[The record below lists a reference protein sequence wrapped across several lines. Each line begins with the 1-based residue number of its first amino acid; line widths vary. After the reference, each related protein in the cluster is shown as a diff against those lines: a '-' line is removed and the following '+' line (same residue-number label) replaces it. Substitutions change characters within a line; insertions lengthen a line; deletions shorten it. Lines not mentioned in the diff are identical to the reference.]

1 MHQSAEGEADDSS
14 NSGQQLAQAEL
25 IISYVLRGG
34 VLLSAGVILLGVML
48 FYIRYAAKPQSVD
61 TQTYPHSLGGVV
73 QGVTHGNPL
82 AVISLGLLI
91 LLATPTLRVVIS
103 IITFAIERD
112 WLYTAITALVLFILL
127 VSFLLGGG
135 GA

>member
-1 MHQSAEGEADDSS
+1 MHHGIGSEANDGG
-14 NSGQQLAQAEL
+14 NSDQQIRRAEL

-34 VLLSAGVILLGVML
+34 VLLSAGVILLGVIL
-48 FYIRYAAKPQSVD
+48 FYLRYAANSHSVY
-61 TQTYPHSLGGVV
+61 TRTYPHSLGGVV

-82 AVISLGLLI
+82 AVIALGLLI

-103 IITFAIERD
+103 IVTFAIEHD
-112 WLYTAITALVLFILL
+112 WLYTAITALVLLILL

>member
-1 MHQSAEGEADDSS
+1 MHENAESEADGGGPDA
-14 NSGQQLAQAEL
+14 QLRQAEL

-34 VLLSAGVILLGVML
+34 VLLSAGVILLGVVL
-48 FYIRYAAKPQSVD
+48 FYIRYAASFQSAA
-61 TQTYPHSLGGVV
+61 TRTYPRSLADVAL
-73 QGVTHGNPL
+73 GVTHGDPL
-82 AVISLGLLI
+82 AVIALGLLI

-103 IITFAIERD
+103 IVTFALERD
-112 WLYTAITALVLFILL
+112 WLYTAITALVLLILL

>member
-1 MHQSAEGEADDSS
+1 MHQGIGSEADEGG
-14 NSGQQLAQAEL
+14 NSDQQMRRAEL

-34 VLLSAGVILLGVML
+34 VLLSAGVILLGVIL
-48 FYIRYAAKPQSVD
+48 FYIRYAANSHSVY

-82 AVISLGLLI
+82 ALIALGLLI

-103 IITFAIERD
+103 IVTFAIERD
-112 WLYTAITALVLFILL
+112 WLYTAITALVLLILL